1 MLMNFPIEVNNKII
15 IARKGETILEALTR
29 NGLKVPTL
37 CHMAELNPTGSCR
50 MCVVEVEGKANLIT
64 ACSHPVEEWMKIKT
78 HSPRVVNA
86 RKTNVELL
94 LSNHPDDCLY
104 CDRNGNCELQNF
116 AAELNIRERRFTG
129 KKNKYKTD
137 PSGSSIVRDQAKCV
151 LCGRCVRTCDEIM
164 GVSTLGFIGRGNTT
178 IIGPSF
184 NRQLNLSS
192 CIACGQCIM
201 SCPTGAL
208 HEKRHSAD
216 LQHALH
222 NTEKHVVIQYSPTL
236 SISIGEELGMK
247 PGKDLYGIINAAL
260 RKMGFDKIFDA
271 AFAADLYIVE
281 LAAEMEKR
289 LRNGGVVPMFS
300 SDCPAWV
307 KHVEQTYPDMIPHLS
322 ACKSPQQMFG
332 AIIRSYYTTTF
343 HVNIDDLYT
352 VSAMPCTARK
362 FESKREQMTQKGI
375 SDVDAVLTT
384 REFNQ
389 FIRLNGIDT
398 HQLEPEISDSP
409 FHVQSSAGKLMG
421 ATGGL
426 TEALIRTL
434 YSRLAGKEIAQPKIT
449 EVRNVKDYK
458 EYYMKAGE
466 FKLGFAIVN
475 SVKYAEKIINE
486 IKAGR
491 DDIHFVEVVACPG
504 GCVNGGGQPFSDDQN
519 IAKARIKCIYD
530 NDEKDPIRFAHKNPA
545 ILDLYREYLGEPGG
559 ERSESL
565 LYTTYSKREV
575 SL

>member
-1 MLMNFPIEVNNKII
+1 MNFPIEVNNKII

-37 CHMAELNPTGSCR
+37 CHMPELNPSGSCR
-50 MCVVEVEGKANLIT
+50 MCVVEVEGKSNLIT

-104 CDRNGNCELQNF
+104 CERNGNCELQSF
-116 AAELNIRERRFTG
+116 AEDLNIRERRFPG
-129 KKNKYKTD
+129 KKNKHKTD
-137 PSGSSIVRDQAKCV
+137 PSGSSIVRDPAKCI
-151 LCGRCVRTCDEIM
+151 LCGRCVRTCDEIV
-164 GVSTLGFIGRGNTT
+164 GASTLGFIGRGNKT

-192 CIACGQCIM
+192 CITCGQCIM

-208 HEKRHSAD
+208 HEKRHSSD
-216 LQHALH
+216 LQNALH
-222 NTEKHVVIQYSPTL
+222 SSEKHVVIQYSPTI
-236 SISIGEELGMK
+236 SVSIGDEFGNK

-260 RKMGFDKIFDA
+260 RKTGFDKVFDA
-271 AFAADLYIVE
+271 SFAADLYTME
-281 LAAEMEKR
+281 LAAELEER
-289 LRNGGVVPMFS
+289 LRSGGTLPLFS

-307 KHVEQTYPDMIPHLS
+307 KHVEQRFPDYIPNLS

-332 AIIRSYYTTTF
+332 AIISNYYTKMF
-343 HVNIDDLYT
+343 HVKLEDLYT

-384 REFNQ
+384 REFVQ

-398 HQLEPEISDSP
+398 HQLEPEIADFP

-421 ATGGL
+421 VSGGL
-426 TEALIRTL
+426 TESLVRTF
-434 YSRLAGKEIAQPKIT
+434 YQRITGKDLAQTKIN
-449 EVRNVKDYK
+449 ELRNIKDYK
-458 EYYMKAGE
+458 EYHIKIGE
-466 FKLGFAIVN
+466 FKLGFAVVNTVKQTARIV
-475 SVKYAEKIINE
+475 EE
-486 IKAGR
+486 LRAGR
-491 DDIHFVEVVACPG
+491 DDIHFVEVMACPY
-504 GCVNGGGQPFSDDQN
+504 GCVNGGGQPIEEDMN
-519 IAKARIKCIYD
+519 AIKTRIKAIYD
-530 NDEKDPIRFAHKNPA
+530 NDEKDPIKSAHKNPA
-545 ILDLYREYLGEPGG
+545 IVDLYREFLGVPGG
-559 ERSESL
+559 ELSKSL
-565 LYTTYSKREV
+565 LHTTYKKRDV